1 MFKLNRHRPGK
12 AGDNIEFKFSH
23 LQVSQDMNLSAS
35 GSHRSSDSGESFIGR
50 TKLSPMNSQSGAYSQ
65 ILRQDSSG
73 SQCSSACAATEDASR
88 STSSLLNSKGAGPNR
103 WQDRNG
109 DPSKELLEAAQ
120 ETIEELRGEARLW
133 ERNARKLKAD
143 LEALRK
149 ESSDQSRHQEDV
161 EMGLKDAHMEID
173 NLKSEIERLRSSMK
187 DFQATE
193 AVSRSKFLQEG
204 QIHRQKE
211 LEDELRFHKESN
223 ASLSLQL
230 KKTQESNLE
239 LVSILQE
246 LEDTIEKQRLEITS
260 FSEGTFGRKRSSEDE
275 HMVDLAKKSPD
286 FEDPRGTSQG
296 SGSGNAP
303 DLTREINTLK
313 AKIQELERE
322 CTELT
327 EENLG
332 LMIKM
337 KEPKKDIVKNE
348 ISLGCTP
355 QIFLGKFSSSDPGS
369 DIFQYMTKVHQ
380 AAEGLVS
387 KEVGAGPPSEPSVIL
402 FKDLEKKCADLEVE
416 LQEFKDTASN
426 LSAKLCESQKEVEK
440 KSLELNDIRKKM
452 KEYGQQD
459 CFSEISTVLP
469 AIYDQV
475 RLSLLHMRS
484 FPLSNIN
491 TETEL
496 SLDLIPCDIDS
507 VSQKDQEEIIM
518 RSLSLLSNLLETK
531 NCQCKDMFQ
540 GGNLEIGQKNK
551 SSWETHGQIKGCV
564 SNEEEGSFTRE
575 LESGS
580 RHLNVDL
587 LGCMSDMEEMKA
599 RISLKEGEI
608 DIQSRTKQELED
620 LFSGIQDEKS
630 KLVED
635 LGIALTDNNI
645 SSKCLEDMNKEIQ
658 KLNTSM
664 DSHILAKKLL
674 ERKSQELEKGK
685 HELELHITELE
696 KENVG
701 LSERISGLEAQL
713 RYLTNAKESS
723 RLELENSRHLVMNLR
738 DEIQTLGTDM
748 EKEKEELH
756 QKLQAAQGRLTE
768 AVEETEYLKRSHS
781 KLQVTVESL
790 IEECSSLQR
799 LTSDLKKQKLEL
811 HDHSTLLEVQLNES
825 EKKNAD
831 FSNKLEIFETK
842 LSMLQKDA
850 SFKERSLLSEVET
863 MFQKQKEHEEKLSQ
877 ANDLLNQMELEKG
890 AELENLKREIAHLTA
905 QLSLNHNEDETVTS
919 DGIEVSE
926 LRADK
931 VKLENSLQEIQS
943 KAKSYEMQIQS
954 IRQEFGSNTQ
964 SLIGLLNA
972 SKESEDMLMADIGH
986 MKRQMEKMKSEE
998 EKVKKLANELELK
1011 LKSSEYEKQQLL
1023 EEVSNLKVQLTKI
1036 TQLQDEVTVLKGS
1049 LDEEKFKKTKL
1060 EQSLHVISEECEK
1073 LKAENSSCKEKI
1085 STMQK
1090 ALFGLE
1096 GDRRTRVALEEKL
1109 LRLECDLN
1117 AKEALHAQEMELKNE
1132 LSRMK
1137 RSNSQYQRKMQ
1148 CIEEERDELT
1158 RKVQVLEKDLRSNKT
1173 ESEDGERLPAVADKS
1188 LPHNMER
1195 SQSVNMDDLQAKII
1209 PLQTELAEA
1218 LETNNV
1224 YKEQLKRLLAE
1235 KEANAENASKNS
1247 AAEAAQV
1254 GGRDDRLETELKEMR
1269 ERYLQ
1274 MSLRYAEVEAQREDL
1289 VMKLKS
1295 TKKEKRWFS

>member
-380 AAEGLVS
+380 AAEV
-387 KEVGAGPPSEPSVIL
+387 
-402 FKDLEKKCADLEVE
+402 
-416 LQEFKDTASN
+416 N
-426 LSAKLCESQKEVEK
+426 
-440 KSLELNDIRKKM
+440 
-452 KEYGQQD
+452 
-459 CFSEISTVLP
+459 
-469 AIYDQV
+469 
-475 RLSLLHMRS
+475 
-484 FPLSNIN
+484 PLSSYSKTLRRNV
-491 TETEL
+491 
-496 SLDLIPCDIDS
+496 LILRLNC
-507 VSQKDQEEIIM
+507 
-518 RSLSLLSNLLETK
+518 RNLKTQLPISAQNYVRVK
-531 NCQCKDMFQ
+531 RRQNCQCKDMFQ

-551 SSWETHGQIKGCV
+551 RDSE
-564 SNEEEGSFTRE
+564 
-575 LESGS
+575 
-580 RHLNVDL
+580 
-587 LGCMSDMEEMKA
+587 
-599 RISLKEGEI
+599 
-608 DIQSRTKQELED
+608 
-620 LFSGIQDEKS
+620 
-630 KLVED
+630 
-635 LGIALTDNNI
+635 
-645 SSKCLEDMNKEIQ
+645 
-658 KLNTSM
+658 LNTSM

-799 LTSDLKKQKLEL
+799 LTSDLKK
-811 HDHSTLLEVQLNES
+811 VQLNES
-825 EKKNAD
+825 EKRMPISVINLRYLRRNFQCCRKT
-831 FSNKLEIFETK
+831 LV
-842 LSMLQKDA
+842 LRKDH
-850 SFKERSLLSEVET
+850 SFLKWNLKRS
-863 MFQKQKEHEEKLSQ
+863 
-877 ANDLLNQMELEKG
+877 
-890 AELENLKREIAHLTA
+890 ELENLKREIAHLTA